1 MWVSGLIRDQKTTQ
15 SWDAFN
21 AGHTFHILARERKH
35 LRVQSGLVSLF
46 FFIMTHLIN
55 SLWHWSN
62 NQRWSLLHLETAF
75 SVATSI
81 SNFRH
86 YPDIIQWIFF
96 FFLSEISSSCCFHPH
111 QPLQSLQTSSGL
123 STCSH
128 CPALLMSSLHWLHPP
143 HGLHLHL
150 TMVCLPQG
158 HIKSHHSHLRDPLL
172 PCHPTLL
179 STLLLTTTAEQTT
192 PKLVSLN

>member
-35 LRVQSGLVSLF
+35 LRVQSGLVSL

-96 FFLSEISSSCCFHPH
+96 FFSFRNLFLLLFPPTSASPVTPDKLRTLYML
-111 QPLQSLQTSSGL
+111 PLP
-123 STCSH
+123 CSPAVL
-128 CPALLMSSLHWLHPP
+128 PALVTPSSRPSPP
-143 HGLHLHL
+143 PDHGL
-150 TMVCLPQG
+150 P
-158 HIKSHHSHLRDPLL
+158 SPRSY
-172 PCHPTLL
+172 
-179 STLLLTTTAEQTT
+179 
-192 PKLVSLN
+192 